1 MRRARSSRA
10 GGSLSSAGMMVRFL
24 IDECLNGEL
33 VATAKAREPCPS
45 QEQD

>member
-1 MRRARSSRA
+1 
-10 GGSLSSAGMMVRFL
+10 MMVRFL

-33 VATAKAREPCPS
+33 VATAKAREPWPS